1 MVAAASAAASPLG
14 VVESPRERAGNAVA
28 VAVASA
34 SAPAPGVGVV
44 DATAAWRRGY
54 RPGAGA
60 AGAAADP
67 DDPPPHPPNRFTDAF
82 SAVLEQCPDEVAR
95 YARCVQRRAGA
106 GAAGGSSGAGGDAGG
121 AKDGDDSDDD
131 PGLARGSCQQEFDAV
146 KDCWR
151 RARRSQRGA
160 RPGAGRR

>member
-28 VAVASA
+28 

-54 RPGAGA
+54 RPGGGA

-67 DDPPPHPPNRFTDAF
+67 DDPPPHPPSRFTDAF

-106 GAAGGSSGAGGDAGG
+106 GGAGSDNGAGGGAGD
-121 AKDGDDSDDD
+121 AKDGDDSDGDDD